1 MDVISFKS
9 LTFAVQGSFPAR
21 WHLMCGLSE
30 RIPVLSL
37 NRKANLQTIHS
48 RFIPSAKGFPFQGI
62 SLLFSLQVHVLEVV
76 KYLHNLFYDVLSISE
91 HDRQNCDALEASK
104 FEKLQDFIGILELK
118 VNLKCPKWKILQVFQ
133 NSNSTRNAQTL
144 VKKCMIKGT
153 TPPQEPISTFIS

>member
-1 MDVISFKS
+1 MLLICNHCKKFAAMDVISFKS
-9 LTFAVQGSFPAR
+9 LTFAVQGSVPAR

-37 NRKANLQTIHS
+37 LNRKANVQSLHS

-62 SLLFSLQVHVLEVV
+62 SLLFSLQVHVLEVM

-104 FEKLQDFIGILELK
+104 FEKLQDFVGILDLK
-118 VNLKCPKWKILQVFQ
+118 VNLNCPRGRFCRYFRILSQPEMP
-133 NSNSTRNAQTL
+133 
-144 VKKCMIKGT
+144 KHW
-153 TPPQEPISTFIS
+153 